1 MIGNPYFGVNNAM
14 SVDTTKQGMYGQNA
28 MVLPG
33 SYGGDPYSVVGNSGN
48 SYSGGAEG
56 YLGPSAPM
64 TPALQQQYNFAR
76 SSEGMAPLP
85 GAGPL
90 SIADFR
96 RSMLSVMPQQPQ
108 NPYQGMTPFGNHY
121 TRYLMGGGQ
130 RQNRLARP
138 VRGDFAFGGGNPGK
152 FGQPQFSGYRPA
164 LPAVQTPYDTVG

>member
-1 MIGNPYFGVNNAM
+1 VNYPYFGVNNAM

-33 SYGGDPYSVVGNSGN
+33 SYGGDPYAVVGNSGVGL
-48 SYSGGAEG
+48 GG
-56 YLGPSAPM
+56 YGP
-64 TPALQQQYNFAR
+64 Q
-76 SSEGMAPLP
+76 
-85 GAGPL
+85 
-90 SIADFR
+90 SIAGFQADMSPYR
-96 RSMLSVMPQQPQ
+96 AISPGM

-164 LPAVQTPYDTVG
+164 LPAVQTPYDTIG

>member
-33 SYGGDPYSVVGNSGN
+33 SYGGDPYSVMGNSGN

-56 YLGPSAPM
+56 YLGPSAPL
-64 TPALQQQYNFAR
+64 TPA
-76 SSEGMAPLP
+76 

-164 LPAVQTPYDTVG
+164 LPAVQTPYDTIG

>member
-33 SYGGDPYSVVGNSGN
+33 SYGGDPYSVVGNSGVGA
-48 SYSGGAEG
+48 SG
-56 YLGPSAPM
+56 YGP
-64 TPALQQQYNFAR
+64 Q
-76 SSEGMAPLP
+76 
-85 GAGPL
+85 
-90 SIADFR
+90 SIQDFR
-96 RSMLSVMPQQPQ
+96 ASMLPFLPQQPQ

-138 VRGDFAFGGGNPGK
+138 YRGDRMFGGSMGNK
-152 FGQPQFSGYRPA
+152 FGQQPYQPA
-164 LPAVQTPYDTVG
+164 MLSPYDSVG

>member
-56 YLGPSAPM
+56 YLGPSAP
-64 TPALQQQYNFAR
+64 
-76 SSEGMAPLP
+76 LP

-138 VRGDFAFGGGNPGK
+138 YGVQRSMARPAGLGFGYGAYQ
-152 FGQPQFSGYRPA
+152 QPQ
-164 LPAVQTPYDTVG
+164 PYDSVG

>member
-14 SVDTTKQGMYGQNA
+14 SVDANKAGMYGQNA

-33 SYGGDPYSVVGNSGN
+33 SYGGDPYSTVGNSGVG
-48 SYSGGAEG
+48 YGGSPAG
-56 YLGPSAPM
+56 YLGPSAGM

-76 SSEGMAPLP
+76 SSEGMAPLTP
-85 GAGPL
+85 PMQNLAQE
-90 SIADFR
+90 
-96 RSMLSVMPQQPQ
+96 MQMMMPPRPQ

-138 VRGDFAFGGGNPGK
+138 VRGDFMNRPQYK
-152 FGQPQFSGYRPA
+152 FGQQPYQPA
-164 LPAVQTPYDTVG
+164 MTALNLPYDTIG